1 MVPFFILF
9 GSQHFVA
16 KFDYFMSSL
25 KIIQNGSIFHSFW
38 FSTFCCKIWLKK
50 VNLKNH
56 SKWFHFSFI
65 LVLSILLQN
74 SAKKANLKNHS
85 KWFHFSFILVLNILL
100 QNLAN
105 KAILKNHSKWFHFS
119 FILVLSI
126 LLQNLAKKSQL
137 KKIIQNGS
145 IFHSFWFSTFCCKIW
160 LKKVNLKNHSKWF
173 HFSFILVLSILLQ
186 NSAKKANLK
195 NHSKWFHFSFILV
208 LNILLQN
215 LAKKSQLK
223 NHSKWFHFSFILV
236 LSILLQNL
244 ANKSKLKK
252 SFKMVPFFI
261 LFGSQHFV
269 AKFG

>member
-65 LVLSILLQN
+65 LVLNILLQN
-74 SAKKANLKNHS
+74 SAKKVNLKNHS

-105 KAILKNHSKWFHFS
+105 K
-119 FILVLSI
+119 
-126 LLQNLAKKSQL
+126 SQL
-137 KKIIQNGS
+137 KKSFKMVPFFIHFGS
-145 IFHSFWFSTFCCKIW
+145 QHFFCKIW
-160 LKKVNLKNHSKWF
+160 LKKV
-173 HFSFILVLSILLQ
+173 
-186 NSAKKANLK
+186 NLK

-223 NHSKWFHFSFILV
+223 
-236 LSILLQNL
+236 
-244 ANKSKLKK
+244 K

-261 LFGSQHFV
+261 HFGSQHFV

>member
-50 VNLKNH
+50 VNLKNY

-65 LVLSILLQN
+65 LVFN
-74 SAKKANLKNHS
+74 
-85 KWFHFSFILVLNILL
+85 
-100 QNLAN
+100 
-105 KAILKNHSKWFHFS
+105 
-119 FILVLSI
+119 I

-137 KKIIQNGS
+137 KK
-145 IFHSFWFSTFCCKIW
+145 
-160 LKKVNLKNHSKWF
+160 
-173 HFSFILVLSILLQ
+173 
-186 NSAKKANLK
+186 
-195 NHSKWFHFSFILV
+195 
-208 LNILLQN
+208 
-215 LAKKSQLK
+215 
-223 NHSKWFHFSFILV
+223 
-236 LSILLQNL
+236 
-244 ANKSKLKK
+244 

-261 LFGSQHFV
+261 HFGSQHFV